1 MTTLTHGADVPA
13 LRQTAQAMCD
23 AAAELIAA
31 DLRVSAG
38 LTSLTWN
45 GADAMRARQAWDSEH
60 GPALYAA
67 ARALTHAGETLL
79 READEQE
86 QASAGGDGPVGP
98 PPGAV
103 DADVRSTLA
112 AELFSLR
119 RVLDAVTPSAET
131 VGRLRDALGATV
143 SGANVLNN
151 INTVAQHLPLS
162 PLVSGGVSALGAA
175 QDAVTLQTAWRE
187 GDLSGVARSVGSLEM
202 SALAMRFPVQGA
214 AAGVAWHVGWE
225 IGEGANRAM
234 AGTRFEENFRDR
246 MDSAFDALGAW
257 GMLATPVGLAYAG
270 VETLWETAAE
280 KLSGDDAAGPGGG
293 GR

>member
-23 AAAELIAA
+23 AAAELIAT
-31 DLRVSAG
+31 DVRVSAG

-45 GADAMRARQAWDSEH
+45 GQDAMRARQAWDSEH

-67 ARALTHAGETLL
+67 ARELTHAGEKLL
-79 READEQE
+79 LEAEDQE
-86 QASAGGDGPVGP
+86 RASAGGDLPAGP
-98 PPGAV
+98 PPGATG
-103 DADVRSTLA
+103 ASVRSTLA
-112 AELFSLR
+112 TELSSLR
-119 RVLDAVTPSAET
+119 RVLDALTPSAET
-131 VGRLRDALGATV
+131 VGRIRDVFSSAVT
-143 SGANVLNN
+143 GANYLNN

-162 PLVSGGVSALGAA
+162 PLVSGGIGALGAGL
-175 QDAVTLQTAWRE
+175 DAATLQTAWRE
-187 GDLSGVARSVGSLEM
+187 GDLSGVARSAGSLELA
-202 SALAMRFPVQGA
+202 ALAMRFPVQGA
-214 AAGVAWHVGWE
+214 AAGAAWHVGWE

-280 KLSGDDAAGPGGG
+280 KIAGDESGGSGVG